1 MEEFHQITIQEY
13 LDWKEDLRRRLAE
26 AANNFVG
33 IGYRLKQIRDS
44 KGYEQD
50 GYTSIFDFS
59 EKEFGISASQASRF
73 MAINDKFSKGGNSLE
88 MPEEFQ
94 KLGSSKLSEML
105 TLPQKDYQYIDEN
118 TTRDQ
123 IRELKD
129 FEKQVNPPEENVQN
143 TPESVPETAKNV
155 SEPNKTSNIG
165 EEPYK
170 LEKEDD
176 SLATV
181 MWEYFRDKERIFDK
195 CIKAAGS
202 DTESFAKAMNP
213 TGSALAR
220 KGTYMLFLKK
230 PDKVCMMNVF
240 GKNAP
245 VEYSWDDIKAA
256 FTDEFYGKK
265 WADLFAPAQMK
276 EPEVQKK
283 PENEKMQD
291 PAKPE
296 KVQDGED
303 VALEESEENT
313 DIEKGGDPAKPD
325 KVQDGE
331 PVAVEEMQEIIDT
344 VETPE
349 PANADK
355 VQDGQAITI
364 TKSVDFAMSETQ
376 ENAKE
381 LKHHLESMPLFDEN
395 TSAARLED
403 LMTEFQELTVRFLS
417 SLQDWKKAAER
428 EGR

>member
-13 LDWKEDLRRRLAE
+13 LDWKEDLRRRLVE
-26 AANNFVG
+26 TANNFVG

-44 KGYEQD
+44 EAYKQD

-73 MAINDKFSKGGNSLE
+73 MAINDKFSKDGNSLE
-88 MPEEFQ
+88 MPEEYQ
-94 KLGSSKLSEML
+94 RLGSSKLSEML

-129 FEKQVNPPEENVQN
+129 FEKQMNPPEE
-143 TPESVPETAKNV
+143 TEEPEEAEET
-155 SEPNKTSNIG
+155 G
-165 EEPYK
+165 EEP
-170 LEKEDD
+170 EKPESEDD
-176 SLATV
+176 PLITI
-181 MWEYFRDKERIFDK
+181 MWEYFKDKERIFDK
-195 CIKAAGS
+195 CLKAAGA

-230 PDKVCMMNVF
+230 PDKACMMNVF
-240 GKNAP
+240 GKSAP

-265 WADLFAPAQMK
+265 WADLFAPAQME
-276 EPEVQKK
+276 EPEGLEK
-283 PENEKMQD
+283 PEREKKQES
-291 PAKPE
+291 AKPE
-296 KVQDGED
+296 KVQHGED

-313 DIEKGGDPAKPD
+313 VVEEGGDAPNAE

-331 PVAVEEMQEIIDT
+331 PVAVEEKQEIIDT
-344 VETPE
+344 VESPE
-349 PANADK
+349 PVNADK
-355 VQDGQAITI
+355 VQDGEAITI

-403 LMTEFQELTVRFLS
+403 LMAEFQELTVRFLS

-428 EGR
+428 EEK